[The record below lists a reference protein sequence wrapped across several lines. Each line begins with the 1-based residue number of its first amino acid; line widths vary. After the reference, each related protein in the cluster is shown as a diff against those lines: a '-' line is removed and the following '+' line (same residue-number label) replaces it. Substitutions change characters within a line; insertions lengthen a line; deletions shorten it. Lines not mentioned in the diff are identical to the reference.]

1 MWLPWQTAF
10 QVAVLLAILLIGLV
24 AVARVRPVPTWVRGI
39 RLTVGELVLMFTLY
53 GVWQWVHER
62 AVTKTAGAIERAHSL
77 YEFEQAIHLPSELTL
92 QHALLH
98 NGSVMRFLNVYYGG
112 AHVPAMG
119 IVLVWLFVLHRER
132 YGRIRWVLALTIA
145 GCLAIQT
152 IPVAP
157 PRFLP
162 ELGFVDAGLMY
173 HLSVYGAG
181 GSGISNELAA
191 MPSLHVGWAVLVA
204 IAAVAVGTSRWRWL
218 VVAHPVLTVLAVV
231 ATANHWWLDGV
242 VAVMVMGVA
251 YLVVRLI
258 EAAWARLRAAWRRSA
273 PADGAADSPAAVP
286 VPELEPS

>member
-10 QVAVLLAILLIGLV
+10 QVAVVLAVLLV
-24 AVARVRPVPTWVRGI
+24 ALVVWRPPQQWLRVV

-77 YEFEQAIHLPSELTL
+77 YEFEQAIHLPSELTV
-92 QHALLH
+92 QNALLH
-98 NGSVMRFLNVYYGG
+98 NAPVMRFLNVFYGG
-112 AHVPAMG
+112 AHVPAVG
-119 IVLVWLFVLHRER
+119 ILLVWLFWRHRDR
-132 YGRIRWVLALTIA
+132 YGRIRWTLALSIA

-173 HLSVYGAG
+173 NMSVYGKG

-191 MPSLHVGWAVLVA
+191 MPSLHVGWAVLVGVV
-204 IAAVAVGTSRWRWL
+204 AVAVSTSRWRFL
-218 VVAHPVLTVLAVV
+218 VIAHPVLTVLAVV
-231 ATANHWWLDGV
+231 ATANHWWLDGI
-242 VAVMVMGVA
+242 VASMILAVA
-251 YLVVRLI
+251 YAVVRVA
-258 EAAWARLRAAWRRSA
+258 EAGFGRLRSAWRSTR
-273 PADGAADSPAAVP
+273 PAIAAVDPAPDP

>member
-1 MWLPWQTAF
+1 M
-10 QVAVLLAILLIGLV
+10 
-24 AVARVRPVPTWVRGI
+24 
-39 RLTVGELVLMFTLY
+39 
-53 GVWQWVHER
+53 
-62 AVTKTAGAIERAHSL
+62 
-77 YEFEQAIHLPSELTL
+77 
-92 QHALLH
+92 
-98 NGSVMRFLNVYYGG
+98 
-112 AHVPAMG
+112 
-119 IVLVWLFVLHRER
+119 
-132 YGRIRWVLALTIA
+132 LALTIA

-162 ELGFVDAGLMY
+162 ELGFVDAGLLY

-191 MPSLHVGWAVLVA
+191 MPSLHVGWAVLVG

-218 VVAHPVLTVLAVV
+218 VLAHPVLTVIAVV

-242 VAVMVMGVA
+242 VAVMVMGAA

-258 EAAWARLRAAWRRSA
+258 EAAWSRVRTAWLGAATPA
-273 PADGAADSPAAVP
+273 PADEPTHPLP

>member
-10 QVAVLLAILLIGLV
+10 QVAAALAVVLV
-24 AVARVRPVPTWVRGI
+24 ALVVWRPAQRWLRVV
-39 RLTVGELVLMFTLY
+39 RLTVGEMVLMFSLY

-92 QHALLH
+92 QNALLH
-98 NGSVMRFLNVYYGG
+98 IGAVMRFLNVYYGG
-112 AHVPAMG
+112 AHVPAVG
-119 IVLVWLFVLHRER
+119 ILLVWLFWRHRDR
-132 YGRIRWVLALTIA
+132 YGRIRWTLALSIA

-191 MPSLHVGWAVLVA
+191 MPSLHVGWAVLVGV
-204 IAAVAVGTSRWRWL
+204 VAVVVSTSRWRWL
-218 VVAHPVLTVLAVV
+218 VLAHPVLTVIAVV

-242 VAVMVMGVA
+242 VAAMVLGAA
-251 YLVVRLI
+251 YVVVRVI
-258 EAAWARLRAAWRRSA
+258 EAGVGWLRAQWRAAA
-273 PADGAADSPAAVP
+273 PSLVPAPDP
-286 VPELEPS
+286 VPELELN

>member
-10 QVAVLLAILLIGLV
+10 QVAALLAVVLLALV
-24 AVARVRPVPTWVRGI
+24 VWRPPQSWLRVV
-39 RLTVGELVLMFTLY
+39 RLTLGELVLMFTLY

-77 YEFEQAIHLPSELTL
+77 YDFEQAIHLPSELTL
-92 QHALLH
+92 QNALLH
-98 NGSVMRFLNVYYGG
+98 HGAVMRFLNVYYGG
-112 AHVPAMG
+112 AHVPALG
-119 IVLVWLFVLHRER
+119 ILLVWLFWRHRER
-132 YGRIRWVLALTIA
+132 YSRIRWTLALSIA

-191 MPSLHVGWAVLVA
+191 MPSLHVGWAVLVG
-204 IAAVAVGTSRWRWL
+204 IAAVAVSTSKWRWFVL
-218 VVAHPVLTVLAVV
+218 AHPVLTVIAVV

-242 VAVMVMGVA
+242 VASMVLGVA
-251 YLVVRLI
+251 YVVVRCVEGGVRRGPASAWLR
-258 EAAWARLRAAWRRSA
+258 ERSEVDVTESAAA
-273 PADGAADSPAAVP
+273 PEP